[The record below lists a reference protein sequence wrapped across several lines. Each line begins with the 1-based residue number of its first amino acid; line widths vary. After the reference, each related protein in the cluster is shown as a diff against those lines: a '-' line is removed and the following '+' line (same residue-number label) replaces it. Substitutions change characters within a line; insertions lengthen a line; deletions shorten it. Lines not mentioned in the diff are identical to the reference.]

1 MLWPADFREFFVP
14 ISAILLPA
22 ARGDWPSYDCLEH
35 FSEEV
40 IMIMGLEEIEKIV
53 WEEEKLFL
61 MKQVGILLIKNHAI
75 KFGDY
80 TLASGK
86 KSPYY
91 VDLRQTIS
99 SPITVDWIAN
109 SLARIILNEIGRD
122 KIDRILGVPTAG
134 VPFATVVSQKLGI
147 PLIYYRQARKE
158 HGVRKK
164 VEGNLGRNDRVLI
177 VDDLITTG
185 ESVIEAAEVVRDFGG
200 VVNELVVLLDREQG
214 GRERLRS
221 SRIESH
227 VLFKIS
233 DAMTWLHSVG
243 LIEDRIFETLAKYI
257 EEERQ
262 GSSKAST

>member
-1 MLWPADFREFFVP
+1 M
-14 ISAILLPA
+14 IL
-22 ARGDWPSYDCLEH
+22 R
-35 FSEEV
+35 
-40 IMIMGLEEIEKIV
+40 LEEIERKV

-61 MKQVGILLIKNHAI
+61 MKQVGILLIKNNAI

-80 TLASGK
+80 ILASGK

-91 VDLRQTIS
+91 IDLRQTIS
-99 SPITVDWIAN
+99 SPITMDWIAN
-109 SLARIILNEIGRD
+109 SLTRIILNEIGKE

-164 VEGNLGRNDRVLI
+164 IEGILERNDRVLI
-177 VDDLITTG
+177 IDDLITTG
-185 ESVIEAAEVVRDFGG
+185 ESVIESAEVIRDQGG

-214 GRERLRS
+214 GKERLKA
-221 SRIESH
+221 SRIEPH

-233 DAMTWLHSVG
+233 DAMTWLHNAG
-243 LIEDRIFETLAKYI
+243 LIEDNVYDMVQKYI
-257 EEERQ
+257 EEEGQ
-262 GSSKAST
+262 SLQTAQP

>member
-1 MLWPADFREFFVP
+1 M
-14 ISAILLPA
+14 IL
-22 ARGDWPSYDCLEH
+22 
-35 FSEEV
+35 
-40 IMIMGLEEIEKIV
+40 GLEEIEKKV

-61 MKQVGILLIKNHAI
+61 MKQVGILLIKNNAI

-80 TLASGK
+80 ILSSGK
-86 KSPYY
+86 RSPYY
-91 VDLRQTIS
+91 IDLRQTIS
-99 SPITVDWIAN
+99 SPITMDWIAN
-109 SLARIILNEIGRD
+109 SLNRIILNEIGKERID
-122 KIDRILGVPTAG
+122 KILGVPTAG

-164 VEGNLGRNDRVLI
+164 IEGILDRNDRVLI

-185 ESVIEAAEVVRDFGG
+185 ESVIEAAEVVREQGG

-214 GRERLRS
+214 GPENLRKA
-221 SRIESH
+221 RIEPH

-243 LIEDRIFETLAKYI
+243 LISKEIYETLKKYI
-257 EEERQ
+257 EEE
-262 GSSKAST
+262 SIAVKASST

>member
-1 MLWPADFREFFVP
+1 M
-14 ISAILLPA
+14 IL
-22 ARGDWPSYDCLEH
+22 
-35 FSEEV
+35 
-40 IMIMGLEEIEKIV
+40 GLEEIEKKV

-61 MKQVGILLIKNHAI
+61 MKQVGILLIKNNAI

-80 TLASGK
+80 ILSSGK
-86 KSPYY
+86 RSPYY
-91 VDLRQTIS
+91 IDLRQTIS
-99 SPITVDWIAN
+99 SPITMDWIAN
-109 SLARIILNEIGRD
+109 SLNRIILNEIGKERID
-122 KIDRILGVPTAG
+122 KILGVPTAG

-164 VEGNLGRNDRVLI
+164 IEGILDRNDRVLI

-185 ESVIEAAEVVRDFGG
+185 ESVIEAAEVVREQGG

-214 GRERLRS
+214 GPENLRKA
-221 SRIESH
+221 RIEPH

-243 LIEDRIFETLAKYI
+243 LISKEIYETLKKYI
-257 EEERQ
+257 EEESRAV
-262 GSSKAST
+262 KASST

>member
-1 MLWPADFREFFVP
+1 M
-14 ISAILLPA
+14 IL
-22 ARGDWPSYDCLEH
+22 
-35 FSEEV
+35 
-40 IMIMGLEEIEKIV
+40 GLEDIEKRV

-61 MKQVGILLIKNHAI
+61 MKQVGILLIKNSAI

-80 TLASGK
+80 ILASGK

-91 VDLRQTIS
+91 IDLRQTIS
-99 SPITVDWIAN
+99 SPITMDWIAN
-109 SLARIILNEIGRD
+109 AFTRIILNEIGKD

-134 VPFATVVSQKLGI
+134 VPFATVVSQKLGL

-164 VEGNLGRNDRVLI
+164 IEGILERNDRVLI

-185 ESVIEAAEVVRDFGG
+185 ESVIEAAEVVRDQGG

-214 GRERLRS
+214 GPQKLRVF
-221 SRIESH
+221 RIEPH

-233 DAMTWLHSVG
+233 DAMMWLHAVG
-243 LIEDRIFETLAKYI
+243 LIEDKIYETLKKYI
-257 EEERQ
+257 EEEGEVLQ
-262 GSSKAST
+262 MNPV

>member
-1 MLWPADFREFFVP
+1 M
-14 ISAILLPA
+14 IL
-22 ARGDWPSYDCLEH
+22 RVED
-35 FSEEV
+35 
-40 IMIMGLEEIEKIV
+40 IEKKV

-61 MKQVGILLIKNHAI
+61 MKQVGILLIKNNAI

-80 TLASGK
+80 TLTSGK

-91 VDLRQTIS
+91 IDLRQTIS
-99 SPITVDWIAN
+99 SPITMDWIAN
-109 SLARIILNEIGRD
+109 SLTRIILNEIGKE

-164 VEGNLGRNDRVLI
+164 IEGVLERNDRILV

-185 ESVIEAAEVVRDFGG
+185 ESVIEAAEVVRDQGG
-200 VVNELVVLLDREQG
+200 IVNELVVLLDREQG
-214 GRERLRS
+214 GKERLRQA
-221 SRIESH
+221 RIEPH

-233 DAMTWLHSVG
+233 DAMTWLHQVG
-243 LIEDRIFETLAKYI
+243 LIEDQIYETLRQYI
-257 EEERQ
+257 EEESRV
-262 GSSKAST
+262 SSPPSVSERA